1 MVTVR
6 HIVHGHV
13 HVVEAAQAGPLA
25 AAGEGVVWV
34 DLVGDDP
41 RVRRA
46 LADMGIDEWVA
57 EDMLQTAT
65 HPKAEARPDM
75 LFLVVC
81 GLDLDAEDDR
91 FELSTMELD
100 AVLGRNWLVTHAERE
115 LEVTTTAAGLLERDV
130 GVAETAADLL
140 HLILDAMVD
149 EYEPFIDDF
158 IPDRID
164 EIEDLLFNNT
174 ARPEVRREIYLRRRD
189 VQRLQRVA
197 GPQAE
202 AVRRMA
208 TMTGNIADGR
218 QQLFVDIA
226 DRLAYVAAQT
236 DSLRQQLDTAFQ
248 HYETLVATQQNEI
261 MKVLTMVSTTLLP
274 LTVITGIYGMN
285 FDFMPELR
293 QRWGYP
299 AVMALMFCVLI
310 ANLMFFHYKGWLG
323 QRRGRTAAVGRTLQ
337 VGVGKVLRTP
347 AIGARVV
354 TRTAGRIIA
363 GPHHEPATARTT
375 EPHP

>member
-6 HIVHGHV
+6 HIAHGHV
-13 HVVEAAQAGPLA
+13 HVVEASQAARLA
-25 AAGEGVVWV
+25 AAGEGVVWI

-46 LADMGIDEWVA
+46 LSDMGIDEWMA

-81 GLDLDAEDDR
+81 GLDLDAEGDR

-100 AVLGRNWLVTHAERE
+100 AVLGGNWLVTHAERE
-115 LEVTTTAAGLLERDV
+115 LEVTTTAATLLERDV
-130 GVAETAADLL
+130 GLGETSADLL
-140 HLILDAMVD
+140 HLLLDTMVD

-164 EIEDLLFNNT
+164 EIEDRLFT
-174 ARPEVRREIYLRRRD
+174 GQISPEVRREIYLRRRD

-202 AVRRMA
+202 AVRRLA
-208 TMTGNIADGR
+208 TMTGKVAEGR
-218 QQLFVDIA
+218 QHLFTDIA

-236 DSLRQQLDTAFQ
+236 ESLRTQLDTAFE
-248 HYETLVATQQNEI
+248 HYQTLVANQQNEI
-261 MKVLTMVSTTLLP
+261 MKVLTMVSAMLLP
-274 LTVITGIYGMN
+274 LTVVTGVYGMN

-293 QRWGYP
+293 ERWGYP
-299 AVMALMFCVLI
+299 AVLLLMLAI
-310 ANLMFFHYKGWLG
+310 SISSLMFFHYKGWLG
-323 QRRGRTAAVGRTLQ
+323 RRRGRTAAVGRTLQ
-337 VGVGKVLRTP
+337 VGVGRVLRTP

-354 TRTAGRIIA
+354 GRTAGRIIT
-363 GPHHEPATARTT
+363 GPPPEAPPAMSS
-375 EPHP
+375 EHQP